1 MFNYI
6 LHRFCPCQLDKNELI
21 NELYLYLQSDNW
33 YKLRQ
38 FDFRSKLTT
47 WLTVVA
53 VRFFQKRKGV
63 LMDYRNQSAPIK
75 EEEKVFD
82 FLPLL
87 TMGKGILIQNVVI
100 FDGKSEKTVT
110 GNVWIEDNAIRK
122 VSAEPIVAGAEV
134 EVIDGRGK
142 FLMPGLIDAHWHAY
156 LAANTMVDLLTAH
169 ASYTQLRAGE
179 EAGKTLLRGFTT
191 IRDAGGPVFGLK
203 RAIDEG
209 TLPGPRIY
217 PSGAI
222 ISETGGH
229 ADFRM
234 VYDIPEPFD
243 CCGLTHTEKIG
254 AAIIADGVDAVIVAS
269 RNNLRLGASQIKL
282 MAGGG
287 VSSLYDQLEDVQ
299 YFEDELHAAVMAAE
313 DAGTYVMVHVYVP
326 EAIRRAIRAGVKSI
340 EHGQLIDEPTMK
352 LIAEKGVW
360 LSMQPFIGEGNNHYT
375 NPVQQAKHELVVQGT
390 DRAYQLAKKYGVKL
404 AWGTDLLFSPANARN
419 QNLNI
424 EKMTR
429 WFSNFEILKMITHDN
444 AELLALSGRR
454 NPYPG
459 KLGVIEEG
467 ALADLIVVDGNA
479 LEDIK
484 VLTDPGKNMLLIM
497 KDGKIY
503 KNDL

>member
-1 MFNYI
+1 M
-6 LHRFCPCQLDKNELI
+6 
-21 NELYLYLQSDNW
+21 W
-33 YKLRQ
+33 
-38 FDFRSKLTT
+38 
-47 WLTVVA
+47 
-53 VRFFQKRKGV
+53 
-63 LMDYRNQSAPIK
+63 
-75 EEEKVFD
+75 
-82 FLPLL
+82 
-87 TMGKGILIQNVVI
+87 
-100 FDGKSEKTVT
+100 
-110 GNVWIEDNAIRK
+110 
-122 VSAEPIVAGAEV
+122 
-134 EVIDGRGK
+134 
-142 FLMPGLIDAHWHAY
+142 
-156 LAANTMVDLLTAH
+156 
-169 ASYTQLRAGE
+169 
-179 EAGKTLLRGFTT
+179 
-191 IRDAGGPVFGLK
+191 
-203 RAIDEG
+203 
-209 TLPGPRIY
+209 
-217 PSGAI
+217 
-222 ISETGGH
+222 
-229 ADFRM
+229 
-234 VYDIPEPFD
+234 
-243 CCGLTHTEKIG
+243 
-254 AAIIADGVDAVIVAS
+254 
-269 RNNLRLGASQIKL
+269 